1 MSKYAKKILLA
12 TKPAPVLESL
22 YKGRGQW
29 QLGSL
34 THAINS
40 EAVGYIPLP
49 EFPRTAPD
57 PSVRD
62 VEDTSWGKPS
72 PAGSKKKDKGF
83 YDDSEDE
90 EGSSSESGSDF
101 YSSISGSDESGSEDS
116 ESDSEGERLAGDP
129 VGVAQ

>member
-40 EAVGYIPLP
+40 EAVGYLPLP

-62 VEDTSWGKPS
+62 VEDNSWGKPS
-72 PAGSKKKDKGF
+72 PKKKDKGF
-83 YDDSEDE
+83 YGDSEE
-90 EGSSSESGSDF
+90 EEESSGSGSDF

-116 ESDSEGERLAGDP
+116 ESDSEGEGL
-129 VGVAQ
+129 VGVA